1 VDSGILISE
10 ALEQMSTE
18 LVDLSN
24 ALARETDRAA
34 ASLVAVHTESR
45 GSSSGVVW
53 RSGVIVTAEHALR
66 RDEEI
71 HVTLPDGRV
80 VPATLAG
87 RDASTDMAVL
97 KCAEAVSPVA
107 EFAEASTIKPGSLAL
122 VVGRTRASGPVAAF
136 AVVSLVAGERRTWVG
151 AAITPYIR
159 LDVGLQPTAV
169 GGAVI
174 DAGGRAIGIATPRF
188 ARFGAIAVPAAT
200 VNRVV
205 DALLRAG
212 HIPHGYLGV
221 GLHPVRIPEALRQ
234 SLKRDEK
241 TAAIVVEVEPDSPA
255 HKAGIM
261 IGDLFLS
268 FGPHPIAHVE
278 DVHAQLAADAIGKS
292 VAVKFARGGAAQE
305 ATIVIGERPRGGK

>member
-1 VDSGILISE
+1 
-10 ALEQMSTE
+10 MSTE
-18 LVDLSN
+18 LIDLSN

-34 ASLVAVHTESR
+34 ANIVAIHTESR

-136 AVVSLVAGERRTWVG
+136 AV
-151 AAITPYIR
+151 
-159 LDVGLQPTAV
+159 
-169 GGAVI
+169 
-174 DAGGRAIGIATPRF
+174 
-188 ARFGAIAVPAAT
+188 
-200 VNRVV
+200 
-205 DALLRAG
+205 
-212 HIPHGYLGV
+212 
-221 GLHPVRIPEALRQ
+221 
-234 SLKRDEK
+234 
-241 TAAIVVEVEPDSPA
+241 
-255 HKAGIM
+255 
-261 IGDLFLS
+261 
-268 FGPHPIAHVE
+268 
-278 DVHAQLAADAIGKS
+278 
-292 VAVKFARGGAAQE
+292 
-305 ATIVIGERPRGGK
+305 

>member
-1 VDSGILISE
+1 
-10 ALEQMSTE
+10 MSTE
-18 LVDLSN
+18 LIDLSN

-34 ASLVAVHTESR
+34 AGIVAVHTESR

-53 RSGVIVTAEHALR
+53 RSGIIVTAEHALR

-71 HVTLPDGRV
+71 QVTLPEGRV
-80 VPATLAG
+80 VPATLVG
-87 RDASTDMAVL
+87 RDSSTDLAVL
-97 KCAEAVSPVA
+97 KSAEASAPIS
-107 EFAEASTIKPGSLAL
+107 EFAEASAIKPGSLAL
-122 VVGRTRASGPVAAF
+122 VVGRTRASGPVAALG
-136 AVVSLVAGERRTWVG
+136 VVSLVAGERRTWGG
-151 AAITPYIR
+151 AALNPYIR

-174 DAGGRAIGIATPRF
+174 DASGRAIGIATPRF

-234 SLKRDEK
+234 SLHREEK

-261 IGDLFLS
+261 IGDLLLS
-268 FGPHPIAHVE
+268 FGAHPVARVE
-278 DVHAQLAADAIGKS
+278 DVHVQLAADAIGKS
-292 VAVKFARGGAAQE
+292 VAVKFARGGTAQE
-305 ATIVIGERPRGGK
+305 ATIVIGERPRGAK

>member
-1 VDSGILISE
+1 
-10 ALEQMSTE
+10 
-18 LVDLSN
+18 
-24 ALARETDRAA
+24 
-34 ASLVAVHTESR
+34 
-45 GSSSGVVW
+45 
-53 RSGVIVTAEHALR
+53 
-66 RDEEI
+66 
-71 HVTLPDGRV
+71 
-80 VPATLAG
+80 
-87 RDASTDMAVL
+87 
-97 KCAEAVSPVA
+97 
-107 EFAEASTIKPGSLAL
+107 
-122 VVGRTRASGPVAAF
+122 
-136 AVVSLVAGERRTWVG
+136 
-151 AAITPYIR
+151 
-159 LDVGLQPTAV
+159 
-169 GGAVI
+169 VI